1 MSKGHDDYAIE
12 PVRGLPE
19 LLPPGENMLWQGGP
33 SFWEIA
39 KNVFHVR
46 AVAVY
51 FAVLILW
58 RVSAHLSVSHKISE
72 AALAGVSLL
81 PIALLGLSLLAL
93 LAWLCSRTTVYTIT
107 DKRVVMRIGVALPT
121 TINIPFK
128 VVHSGGVRLHN
139 SGCGDI
145 PLALTAAAH
154 VPYATLWPHARPW
167 RLNHAEPMLRGVPDG
182 LSVAKLLSNALHDY
196 ACAENADISA
206 DLDAKLGSTARIAR
220 SIPVRVK
227 TRTLGWQA

>member
-19 LLPPGENMLWQGGP
+19 RLPPGENMLWQGEP
-33 SFWEIA
+33 SFWETA

-51 FAVLILW
+51 FAALILW
-58 RVSAHLSVSHKISE
+58 RVSAHLSASHKVSE
-72 AALAGVSLL
+72 AVLAGVSLL
-81 PIALLGLSLLAL
+81 PIVLLGLSLLAV

-107 DKRVVMRIGVALPT
+107 DKRVVMRIGVALST

-128 VVHSGGVRLHN
+128 VVQSGGVRLHD

-145 PLALTAAAH
+145 PLALTSAAH

-167 RLNHAEPMLRGVPDG
+167 RLNHPEPMLRGVPDG
-182 LSVAKLLSNALHDY
+182 LRVAKILSAALHDY
-196 ACAENADISA
+196 ACAGNADTSA
-206 DLDAKLGSTARIAR
+206 DLDAKLGSAAEIAR
-220 SIPVRVK
+220 PVPVRVK